1 MLKKNEKKIMIKISY
16 STNVKRKKKHKIL
29 MKSGEKVIEQIITI
43 PYMRRIEYTII

>member
-1 MLKKNEKKIMIKISY
+1 MIIISY
-16 STNVKRKKKHKIL
+16 STNVKRKKHKIL